1 MLRYLEDED
10 QGKRRRRPGRGE
22 DRRRGGVRLG
32 PGWGRVGCVGVGG
45 ASARCTQVCSVDG
58 VWGRGW
64 GLGGAKLRRGEVLWL
79 WPPWS
84 RGLPP
89 TLPLSQRTRLS
100 HLTSASGASA
110 VACGLCSSAAAS
122 RW

>member
-64 GLGGAKLRRGEVLWL
+64 SLGGAKLR
-79 WPPWS
+79 
-84 RGLPP
+84 
-89 TLPLSQRTRLS
+89 
-100 HLTSASGASA
+100 GARFCG
-110 VACGLCSSAAAS
+110 CGLLGHGAFPPLCHFHRGPGSHTS
-122 RW
+122 